1 MIATLDTPILVA
13 GFCSKGAS
21 HAIIFEEFLEG
32 RFEWAISVALFLEY
46 EDVLTRPHIL
56 SMMNGKSN
64 LEVCQT
70 LDAILELS
78 KKIYP
83 IHYSYRP
90 ILPDPDDERVLE
102 CVVTSS
108 SQYLVT
114 LNHKHFKDS
123 ATKFGF
129 DILSP
134 AQFLHK
140 IKRRS

>member
-21 HAIIFEEFLEG
+21 HRIIFEEFLEG

-56 SMMNGKSN
+56 SMMNGKSS

-83 IHYSYRP
+83 IHYNY
-90 ILPDPDDERVLE
+90 L
-102 CVVTSS
+102 VTSS